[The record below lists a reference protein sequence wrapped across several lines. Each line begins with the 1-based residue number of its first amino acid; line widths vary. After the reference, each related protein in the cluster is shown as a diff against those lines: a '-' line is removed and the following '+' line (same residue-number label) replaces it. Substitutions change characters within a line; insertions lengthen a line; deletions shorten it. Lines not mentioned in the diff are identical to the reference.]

1 MRTCSN
7 LSSNFETAGSYSG
20 KTQEMQNARLSIL
33 IFTIVSGVW
42 LPMASIAGNNVLS
55 AQATTD
61 RNFDARVARPAYVG
75 RQPKVLFD
83 EAHHNA
89 ATADGGY
96 RPFVD
101 LITSDGYRVVP
112 NERELSKKTLSGC
125 DILVITNPS
134 GPQGQRDSSAFTEE
148 ECTAVKD
155 WVDGGG
161 NLLLIISHLP
171 FSAAADLLSKRLNV
185 DLTKGHTFDKSH
197 NNQESGDE
205 TELLFTRENNLLQ
218 DHAITR
224 GRTTA
229 ERINRILTFSGTSL
243 KGPMG
248 SVSFLILADT
258 AMDVLAPSA
267 SRPSAPDEAAPDHK
281 LVSAAGRAQGIAVEL
296 GKGRLVALGESAMLT
311 AQIAPQGFRFG
322 MNLSGYDNRQLALN
336 IMHWLSGLLR

>member
-1 MRTCSN
+1 MH
-7 LSSNFETAGSYSG
+7 
-20 KTQEMQNARLSIL
+20 NARISTLL
-33 IFTIVSGVW
+33 FTIVSGVF

-75 RQPKVLFD
+75 RHPKVLFD
-83 EAHHNA
+83 EAHNNA

-112 NERELSKKTLSGC
+112 NERELSKKTLTGC
-125 DILVITNPS
+125 DILVIANPS

-148 ECTAVKD
+148 ESNAIKD

-161 NLLLIISHLP
+161 SLLLIISHLP

-185 DLTKGHTFDKSH
+185 DLTKGHTFDKSNH
-197 NNQESGDE
+197 NQESGDE
-205 TELLFTRENNLLQ
+205 TELLFSRENHLLQ

-248 SVSFLILADT
+248 SVPFLTLADT
-258 AMDVLAPSA
+258 AMDVLPPTGPKPSSPEQPPPA
-267 SRPSAPDEAAPDHK
+267 HEQ
-281 LVSAAGRAQGIAVEL
+281 VSAAGRAQGIAMEL
-296 GKGRLVALGESAMLT
+296 GKGRVVVLGEAAMLT
-311 AQIAPQGFRFG
+311 AQVAPQGFRFG
-322 MNLSGYDNRQLALN
+322 MNLPGCDNRQLALN
-336 IMHWLSGLLR
+336 IMHWLSGLLK